1 MENKSSRRK
10 LLKQLAVG
18 SIAVA
23 ANPIASL
30 AVNNNDEMYKLK
42 GNINHSVCRWTY
54 NFLPLDEL
62 CTVANKIGLKAID
75 LIGPKEWNVLKS
87 HGLDSSMCN
96 GAEIS
101 LTEGWNH
108 TEYHSTLI
116 KNYTD
121 HINLVADAGYKNLIC
136 FSGNKKGMDD
146 ETGLKNCVDGLKQI
160 MALAEKRGV
169 IIQMEV
175 FNSKVNHPDYM
186 ADNTK
191 WTIELCKRLG
201 SPNFKILYDIYHM
214 QISEGDIIAT
224 IKKNHEYF
232 GHYHT
237 AGVPGRHEI
246 DDTQELFYPAI
257 IKAVLDT
264 GFKGYLAQEFIP
276 TATTKEDK
284 IKALKK
290 AVRLCDV

>member
-54 NFLPLDEL
+54 NFLPLEEL
-62 CTVANKIGLKAID
+62 CGVANKIGLKAID

-169 IIQMEV
+169 IIQIEV

-290 AVRLCDV
+290 AVKLCDV